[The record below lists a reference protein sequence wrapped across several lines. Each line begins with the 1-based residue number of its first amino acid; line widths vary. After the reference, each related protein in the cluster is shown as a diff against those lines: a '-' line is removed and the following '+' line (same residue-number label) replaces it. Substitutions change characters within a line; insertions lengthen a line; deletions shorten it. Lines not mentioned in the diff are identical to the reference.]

1 MASMGQ
7 EANSPIAEIAEDFY
21 MITLPMP
28 FRLRHVHVYAAVRN
42 GRVTLFDTGLNSGG
56 SRESLRA
63 ALGTIG
69 LSLNR
74 IDAVYITHYHAD
86 HCGMAGWLQ
95 AEFGATIHMPETD
108 NAILQNNRTPD
119 IFDRL
124 VRPFYRRQGL
134 PDRAIDLLE
143 SLREQFKTLSPP
155 FLADVY
161 VRASDVLMDGTRHF
175 RVLPAPGHTRGQ
187 VCYYFEKEEILLSGD
202 HVLPVI
208 TPNLSPD
215 LFCPEFSCLSSY
227 LGALEE
233 LKNIPIAQVYPGHG
247 TPFADCPARVD
258 EIKSHHEERKSL
270 IWTSIREEA
279 KTSFQVS
286 RDIFGRNLSEF
297 DQFLAVNETYVHI
310 GQLLSEGRVVERD
323 GGDVKFYAAENP

>member
-1 MASMGQ
+1 MASMEQ
-7 EANSPIAEIAEDFY
+7 EANSPIEEIAEDFY

-28 FRLRHVHVYAAVRN
+28 FRLRHVHVYAAVRD

-56 SRESLRA
+56 SRESLKA
-63 ALGTIG
+63 ALGMIG
-69 LSLNR
+69 LPLNR

-95 AEFGATIHMPETD
+95 AELGATIHMPETD
-108 NAILQNNRTPD
+108 NAILQNNRAPD

-155 FLADVY
+155 FLADVF
-161 VRASDVLMDGTRHF
+161 VRPYDVLTDGTRPF

-187 VCYYFEKEEILLSGD
+187 VCYYFEKERMLLSGD

-227 LGALEE
+227 LEALEE
-233 LKNIPIAQVYPGHG
+233 LKHIPIARVYPGHG
-247 TPFADCPARVD
+247 TPFANCPARVD
-258 EIKSHHEERKSL
+258 EISAHHEERKSL
-270 IWTSIREEA
+270 ILASIQAGA

-286 RDIFGRNLSEF
+286 RDIFGHNLPEF

-310 GQLLSEGRVVERD
+310 RQLLTEGRIVESDR
-323 GGDVKFYAAENP
+323 GDVMFYAAEGL